1 MNEGALLSGLA
12 KVLDEVS
19 ETQSKN
25 AKVERLSAYLRNLS
39 AEDAALAARL
49 ATGRSSPR
57 GSRDET
63 QVGYSTIWELL
74 TEISGTPAKAIS
86 ELYLRYGDL
95 GEVAEEALKSKQ
107 ETTLFEES
115 ITLAELQETFDTM
128 ARSKGKGSSSSRRA
142 QPKSL
147 PLTSLPNGTDTI
159 ATILTGGMGP

>member
-63 QVGYSTIWELL
+63 QVGHSTIWELL
-74 TEISGTPAKAIS
+74 TEISGAPPRAIS
-86 ELYLRYGDL
+86 ELYLKH
-95 GEVAEEALKSKQ
+95 GE
-107 ETTLFEES
+107 
-115 ITLAELQETFDTM
+115 I
-128 ARSKGKGSSSSRRA
+128 GRA
-142 QPKSL
+142 SCRERV
-147 PLTSLPNGTDTI
+147 
-159 ATILTGGMGP
+159 

>member
-1 MNEGALLSGLA
+1 MNESALLSGLA

-49 ATGRSSPR
+49 ATCRSSPR

-74 TEISGTPAKAIS
+74 TEISGTTPRAIS
-86 ELYLRYGDL
+86 ELYLKHGDL
-95 GEVAEEALKSKQ
+95 GGVASEGRKTKQ
-107 ETTLFEES
+107 EMRRLGGG
-115 ITLAELQETFDTM
+115 ITYAELRDTFQTV
-128 ARSKGKGSSSSRRA
+128 ARSQGGGS
-142 QPKSL
+142 
-147 PLTSLPNGTDTI
+147 
-159 ATILTGGMGP
+159 